1 MIFSLAVDIS
11 LRNTLQ
17 LMNAFILKLILQIA
31 IFECGHISGTA
42 LLLFKILPN
51 CSTMSGVI
59 ISLTTLMFPA
69 LLNIGKEVIKSRKR
83 NLRWKICG
91 YSAAI
96 ATIIIQIG
104 ALICI
109 ASGHQYYFSYIIQD
123 NISEAL
129 YNDRMLLILGL
140 ILFSLGY
147 FENFVHGNMF
157 ESWRNSVQ
165 KSRPKI
171 DLLLCPIKVG
181 LFILLTH
188 YLSPEFEFKLT
199 TSDTKAMFYDSTGL
213 MILQIYSTIWIG
225 YEATIVCQ
233 LQMQQLAFY
242 ISLIAV
248 PWSCF
253 GFLLYF
259 CSYHNKVEIILEG
272 QLVCS
277 EVHVGNW
284 IYTFSLLWLS
294 LLFITWHA
302 VIPECNRMDKAE
314 R

>member
-1 MIFSLAVDIS
+1 
-11 LRNTLQ
+11 
-17 LMNAFILKLILQIA
+17 
-31 IFECGHISGTA
+31 
-42 LLLFKILPN
+42 
-51 CSTMSGVI
+51 
-59 ISLTTLMFPA
+59 MFPA

-83 NLRWKICG
+83 NRKWKICG

-96 ATIIIQIG
+96 LTIIIQIG

-109 ASGHQYYFSYIIQD
+109 APGHQYYFSYIIQD

-129 YNDRMLLILGL
+129 YNDRILLILGL

-157 ESWRNSVQ
+157 VSWRNSVQ

-171 DLLLCPIKVG
+171 DLLLCPFKIG

-199 TSDTKAMFYDSTGL
+199 TSEKGATFFDSTGL
-213 MILQIYSTIWIG
+213 MIIHIYSTIWIG
-225 YEATIVCQ
+225 YQATIACQ

-253 GFLLYF
+253 GCLLYF

-284 IYTFSLLWLS
+284 IIPFILLWLS
-294 LLFITWHA
+294 LLFITWHE